1 MKMPD
6 ISWPTAIVLVA
17 AQLSIVAAYVASAED
32 QRAAILAALGSLFTI
47 AASLARSLFPGDRR

>member
-1 MKMPD
+1 MKIPD

-32 QRAAILAALGSLFTI
+32 QRATILAALGSLFTI
-47 AASLARSLFPGDRR
+47 AASLARSLFPGERS